1 MQNVGRRPQS
11 GLVGSQRASGRWSR
25 DLSGFPH
32 APFGRVSGSCSA
44 PPQTIPGVRPM
55 SHVSQRRDTWHTLGH
70 CMTRKTQSLRGH
82 MLWHRSCAWRRPL
95 LRGLRHQ
102 RSAPSW
108 SSNLNGRCREEIRSE
123 LPSSLR
129 SSFAAFPQQGDGCDR
144 EVPNSSTRGP
154 RPGVQRL
161 RAARF
166 RLSLVQTPVVPEV
179 HARRRSR
186 LDRGANGGGA
196 AGSPL
201 SRGLQRSAADP
212 GTCSKAQ
219 ATSLSRHNARR
230 CSCSAR
236 DRSGSSLSR
245 WGGRRPDDSA
255 HLVSDADLP
264 SACPLSRHRRRCRCA
279 RTMEGCAQGATSS
292 PRGPRQTLSQ
302 PPSRLD
308 HQSARQSA
316 SPIVGSAQRV
326 AGLHRARNAQHRDGP
341 ALPGEDTLLWTILGA
356 PARCRHRHRARVP
369 LSRPRRRS
377 SP

>member
-1 MQNVGRRPQS
+1 MLNAAPRQQASRPDTAWARRALTDQYATRFLGPPCPIGRAGQTQDVGRRPQS

-144 EVPNSSTRGP
+144 EVPNSSTWGP
-154 RPGVQRL
+154 RPRVQRL

-166 RLSLVQTPVVPEV
+166 RLPLV
-179 HARRRSR
+179 
-186 LDRGANGGGA
+186 
-196 AGSPL
+196 
-201 SRGLQRSAADP
+201 
-212 GTCSKAQ
+212 
-219 ATSLSRHNARR
+219 
-230 CSCSAR
+230 
-236 DRSGSSLSR
+236 
-245 WGGRRPDDSA
+245 
-255 HLVSDADLP
+255 
-264 SACPLSRHRRRCRCA
+264 
-279 RTMEGCAQGATSS
+279 
-292 PRGPRQTLSQ
+292 
-302 PPSRLD
+302 
-308 HQSARQSA
+308 
-316 SPIVGSAQRV
+316 
-326 AGLHRARNAQHRDGP
+326 
-341 ALPGEDTLLWTILGA
+341 
-356 PARCRHRHRARVP
+356 
-369 LSRPRRRS
+369 
-377 SP
+377 